1 MNTIAK
7 LNSLTR
13 ILDAL
18 LPFGHSVELNVRRYA
33 HHPDT
38 QIAIHGVKSYAEAQ
52 EIFRALGI
60 QKRDKSIW
68 PEDKPRTVL
77 SGKLT
82 DGIGVTVYCNGLPPS
97 CRVEHYKERVPKKE
111 VSESETGEFVE
122 IERTRVV
129 CGGEPHQE
137 AQAAVVEVVH
147 HLDGDTD
154 NHAPAN
160 LRVQKAGEIA

>member
-33 HHPDT
+33 HPPDT

-60 QKRDKSIW
+60 QKRDKSVW
-68 PEDKPRTVL
+68 PEDEPRTVL

-82 DGIGVTVYCNGLPPS
+82 DTIGVMVYCNGLPPS
-97 CRVEHYKERVPKKE
+97 CRVEKFKERVPKTQTVE
-111 VSESETGEFVE
+111 VGEFVE
-122 IERTRVV
+122 VERMRVI
-129 CGGEPHQE
+129 CGHEEPQPLFAE
-137 AQAAVVEVVH
+137 QWKG
-147 HLDGDTD
+147 GDCQ
-154 NHAPAN
+154 PCP
-160 LRVQKAGEIA
+160 AGEANAA

>member
-1 MNTIAK
+1 MSTIAK

-33 HHPDT
+33 HPPDT
-38 QIAIHGVKSYAEAQ
+38 IIAIHGVKSYAEAQ

-60 QKRDKSIW
+60 QKREKSVW
-68 PEDKPRTVL
+68 PEDEPRTVL

-82 DGIGVTVYCNGLPPS
+82 DTIGVMVYCNGLPPS

-111 VSESETGEFVE
+111 VVENETGEFIE

-129 CGGEPHQE
+129 CGHEQEPQPL
-137 AQAAVVEVVH
+137 V
-147 HLDGDTD
+147 
-154 NHAPAN
+154 
-160 LRVQKAGEIA
+160 AGEAA